1 MIRQAKIVYHMKHSR
16 IQSNFFP
23 SVVAIV
29 VTHNRMALLLKCVAA
44 LRRQR
49 ASSLVIVVVNNA
61 STDGTGAW
69 LTEQTEHEGEQ
80 LYRVDLPQN
89 RGGAGGFKA
98 GIEEALK
105 TDCQW
110 FWIMDDDAE
119 PGIDALQ
126 FMLRHCTDNTRVLG
140 SLAAHDHG
148 SGFEICWP
156 PISQDGSILCFSS
169 DLPGPIFEVGSL
181 PFLGFLIH
189 RDLVEQVG
197 LPDESFFLSCDDL
210 EYCERLKR
218 VGARLFLVRDS
229 IISHPVPDRRI
240 VRLFTL
246 TFILIRQ
253 AAWKNYYN
261 ARNRIILARRYHGAK
276 LWTAT
281 LPSVLLRMIFALLY
295 GPEPL
300 RQFRAFTLGILHG
313 LLGRAGQKATF

>member
-1 MIRQAKIVYHMKHSR
+1 M
-16 IQSNFFP
+16 NPDPNP

-49 ASSLVIVVVNNA
+49 ASSPVIVVVNNA

-69 LTEQTEHEGEQ
+69 LAEQTKHGGEQ
-80 LYRVDLPQN
+80 LHGVILPQN

-98 GIEEALK
+98 GIEAALK

-110 FWIMDDDAE
+110 FWLMDDDAE

-126 FMLRHCTDNTRVLG
+126 HLLHHCADGARVLG
-140 SLAAHDHG
+140 SLAARGRG
-148 SGFEICWP
+148 SGSEICWP
-156 PISQDGSILCFSS
+156 PISHDSIPVRFVR
-169 DLPGPIFEVGSL
+169 DLPANILEVGSL

-218 VGARLFLVRDS
+218 VGARFFLVRDS

-281 LPSVLLRMIFALLY
+281 LPSVLLRMFFALLY
-295 GPEPL
+295 GPDPL
-300 RQFRAFTLGILHG
+300 RQLRAFTLGILHG
-313 LLGRAGQKATF
+313 FLGRAGQKATS